1 MYSAPIPEHDVG
13 RVATLHSYAI
23 LDTPPEPGYE
33 DVTALASY
41 ICSTPYSTITFVDE
55 DRQWFKSEVGF
66 GTHETGRADG
76 FCACAVL
83 QPGLMIVED
92 TLLDDRFAENPFVV
106 GGPQIRFYAGAPL
119 VAPNGHILGTVCVF
133 DNKPRAL
140 DPAQIAALTSLSR
153 QVMSLLQLRLKLA
166 EQERTAAALMQSEK
180 IAAVGRLASSMAH
193 EINNPLEAVTNLLF
207 LTRQK
212 AVDSDSIDWLEQAE
226 KELRRIS
233 TITKHTLRFHR
244 QTSFPQAITC
254 LSLFSATL
262 DLYEAK
268 LRNSGILV
276 EKRKRANEPVQCFE
290 GDIRQVLSN
299 VVSNAIDSMPL
310 GGRLI
315 VRSREATE
323 WTTGRKGLA
332 LTIADTGHGM
342 SRETERHMFEA
353 FYTTKGIGGNGLGL
367 WISADIMHRHQGTI
381 SIKSSQGLACGTVV
395 TLFLPFET
403 FPRTQNATD
412 ILRSVPS

>member
-13 RVATLHSYAI
+13 RVATLYSYAI

-33 DVTALASY
+33 DVTALAAY

-55 DRQWFKSEVGF
+55 KRQWFKSEVGF
-66 GTHETGRADG
+66 GTNETGRADG

-83 QPGLMIVED
+83 QPETMIVHD
-92 TLLDDRFAENPFVV
+92 TLLDDRFAQNPFVV

-133 DNKPRAL
+133 DSKPRTL
-140 DPAQIAALTSLSR
+140 DAAQVAALKSLSR

-166 EQERTAAALMQSEK
+166 EQERTSAALMQSEK

-212 AVDSDSIDWLEQAE
+212 AVDSDSIEWLEQAE
-226 KELRRIS
+226 KELRRIA
-233 TITKHTLRFHR
+233 TVTKHTLRFHK
-244 QTSFPQAITC
+244 QASSPQPITC

-268 LRNSGILV
+268 LRNSGILI

-310 GGRLI
+310 GGRLL
-315 VRSREATE
+315 VRSRESTE
-323 WTTGRKGLA
+323 WSTGRKGLA
-332 LTIADTGHGM
+332 LTIADTGHGI
-342 SRETERHMFEA
+342 SRETQRQMFEA

-381 SIKSSQGLACGTVV
+381 SIKSSQGLASGTVV
-395 TLFLPFET
+395 SLFLPFET
-403 FPRTQNATD
+403 FPRAD
-412 ILRSVPS
+412 KAAGKSAL